1 MERNIKMELNKTKTV
16 AYDYTFNYFG
26 GDKYNGKIVTGA
38 SITLAIRC
46 YKDDIEVKF
55 DEAEPHIEFL
65 NAGKKVRKW
74 LNSVFDISID
84 RKDVFKISRNLYVDN
99 LFKLM
104 CGYDIIKYDI
114 VGYSLN
120 VAVGLLNDTNPSLA
134 QKLPKEFQDLPVCEP
149 VEVTEGVFR
158 EFISSHIDDFDISDN
173 KKAQC
178 LSVSFID

>member
-1 MERNIKMELNKTKTV
+1 MEINKTKTV

-55 DEAEPHIEFL
+55 DKVEPHIQDF
-65 NAGKKVRKW
+65 ATKRKAY
-74 LNSVFDISID
+74 LCDLFDVSFD
-84 RKDVFKISRNLYVDN
+84 RKDLFTVRRNNIYIDVFKRI
-99 LFKLM
+99 
-104 CGYDIIKYDI
+104 CGYDRIEYDI
-114 VGYSLN
+114 VGYSLD
-120 VAVGLLNDTNPSLA
+120 VAVGLLNDTNPILA
-134 QKLPKEFQDLPVCEP
+134 KKLPEEFQDLPVCEP
-149 VEVTEGVFR
+149 VEVAENVFKD
-158 EFISSHIDDFDISDN
+158 FISSRIDDFDISDN